1 MITLFRVYQSVNS
14 ARSQDAPGPE
24 KSMSSVIDA
33 FENARFTYE
42 QHMQTCRQCHAD
54 AAPCAVAKHLL
65 RIYNLARRDR
75 MRATGANA
83 PTA

>member
-1 MITLFRVYQSVNS
+1 
-14 ARSQDAPGPE
+14 
-24 KSMSSVIDA
+24 MSSVDDA

-65 RIYNLARRDR
+65 RIYNNARRDLL
-75 MRATGANA
+75 RASGPGN